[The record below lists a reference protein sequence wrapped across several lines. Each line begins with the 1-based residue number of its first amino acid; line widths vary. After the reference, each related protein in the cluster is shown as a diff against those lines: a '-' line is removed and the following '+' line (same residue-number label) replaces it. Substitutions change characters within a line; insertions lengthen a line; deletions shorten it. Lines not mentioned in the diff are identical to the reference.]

1 VFKGRAFRAI
11 HPLEE
16 EQGDHKGS
24 TNDELKQRDAQE
36 KGTACPEWN
45 AERETKNAREKREEQ
60 KQTKPAVR
68 RVNVQASALS
78 AVASGLALSESLLK
92 GLTGKPR
99 C

>member
-1 VFKGRAFRAI
+1 MFKGRAFRAI

-45 AERETKNAREKREEQ
+45 AERETKNAREKREELRQ
-60 KQTKPAVR
+60 LAYTHARFVAIVHAGEQ
-68 RVNVQASALS
+68 RVDVVHVVVGMLS
-78 AVASGLALSESLLK
+78 FGV
-92 GLTGKPR
+92 
-99 C
+99 